1 MKRLRWF
8 LEITGFVAVS
18 LPVALLPSAVAAKV
32 GEALGLLLFF
42 LWSGRRRTALKNIER
57 TLQAGALAGTV
68 DPEALA
74 KENFKQF
81 GRSFAEV
88 VKVYY
93 GFGRRIIDA
102 VEIRGIEHY
111 RAAKQKGKGVIVITC
126 HCGNWEVMALAFG
139 SKVAPAAVVA
149 RAQDNPYLNKIIEKV
164 RARYGNS
171 VIYKKG
177 ALKNILAQLRRNSV
191 VGILMDQAVVRS
203 EGIVVDFLGRSAWT
217 TKMPAL
223 LARKSGAPVVPVFV
237 HRDKNRHVMTIYPE
251 LRLSRQED
259 IDRALHED
267 TKRFSGCIEEY
278 IKQHP
283 EEWLW
288 IHRRW
293 KRFE

>member
-111 RAAKQKGKGVIVITC
+111 RAAKQKGKGVIVITG

-203 EGIVVDFLGRSAWT
+203 EGVVVDFLGRSAWT

-223 LARKSGAPVVPVFV
+223 LARKTGAPVVPIFV
-237 HRDKNRHVMTIYPE
+237 HRNKNRHVVTIYPE

-259 IDRALHED
+259 ADRALHED

>member
-111 RAAKQKGKGVIVITC
+111 RAAKQKGKGVIVITG

-203 EGIVVDFLGRSAWT
+203 EGVVVDFLGRSAWT

-223 LARKSGAPVVPVFV
+223 LARKTGAPVVPVFV
-237 HRDKNRHVMTIYPE
+237 HRNKNRHVVTIYPE

-259 IDRALHED
+259 ADRALHED